1 MNKIKL
7 GLIYGGVSTEHEVSI
22 SSYESIV
29 NNINKDKYDITSFYI
44 SKDGTWFTDGKR
56 TKDVFNSLKEMDCVF
71 PILHGKNGEDGNIA
85 GMLEIIGVSYVGCKT
100 LSSAI
105 CMDKVITKKLLEK
118 ANISVAKYMFIKKI
132 NDNFYWVQDNY
143 DYVLLDKEILD
154 LSVNTLL
161 NYPVVVKPSRSG
173 SSVGV
178 SVAND
183 YLELENAINEASIYD
198 EKILIEEFIDGKE
211 FEVAVLGNNDLTV
224 SNIGNIIPD
233 EIVYSYNSKYKGNS
247 KTVVLNTIEENLE
260 SKIKNIVLTT
270 YKVLD
275 CSGLARVDLFLI
287 GNEVLVNEVNTMPG
301 FSSISM
307 YPKLMESINISYT
320 DLIDR
325 LISLS
330 MNDKNRDF
338 S

>member
-1 MNKIKL
+1 MSKIKL
-7 GLIYGGVSTEHEVSI
+7 GLIYDGVSTEHEVSI
-22 SSYESIV
+22 SSYESIIK
-29 NNINKDKYDITSFYI
+29 NIDKDKYEITSFYI

-118 ANISVAKYMFIKKI
+118 ANISVAKYMFIKKL

-154 LSVNTLL
+154 LSVSTIL

-211 FEVAVLGNNDLTV
+211 LEVAVLGNNDLTV
-224 SNIGNIIPD
+224 SNIGQVIPD

-247 KTVVLNTIEENLE
+247 KTVVLNTIEEKLE

-301 FSSISM
+301 FTSISM

>member
-22 SSYESIV
+22 SSYESIIK
-29 NNINKDKYDITSFYI
+29 NIDKDKYEITSFYI

-71 PILHGKNGEDGNIA
+71 PILHGKNGEDGSIA

-118 ANISVAKYMFIKKI
+118 ANISVAKYMFIKKL

-154 LSVNTLL
+154 LSVSTIL

-211 FEVAVLGNNDLTV
+211 LEVAVLGNNDLTV

-233 EIVYSYNSKYKGNS
+233 EIVYSYNSKYKKNG

-275 CSGLARVDLFLI
+275 CSGLARVDMFLI

-301 FSSISM
+301 FTSISM
-307 YPKLMESINISYT
+307 YPKLMESINISYS

-330 MNDKNRDF
+330 MDDKNRDF

>member
-7 GLIYGGVSTEHEVSI
+7 GFIYGGVSTEHEVSI
-22 SSYESIV
+22 SSYESIIK
-29 NNINKDKYDITSFYI
+29 NIDKDKYEITSFYI

-118 ANISVAKYMFIKKI
+118 ANISVAKYMFIKKL

-154 LSVNTLL
+154 LSVSTIL

-211 FEVAVLGNNDLTV
+211 LEVAVLGNNDLIV

-275 CSGLARVDLFLI
+275 CSGLARVDMFLI

-301 FSSISM
+301 FTSISM

>member
-29 NNINKDKYDITSFYI
+29 NNINKDKYEITSFYI

-118 ANISVAKYMFIKKI
+118 ANISVAKYMFIKKL

-154 LSVNTLL
+154 LSVSTIL

-211 FEVAVLGNNDLTV
+211 LEVAVLGNNDLTV

-275 CSGLARVDLFLI
+275 CSGLARVDMFLI

-301 FSSISM
+301 FTSISM

-330 MNDKNRDF
+330 MDDKNRDF

>member
-1 MNKIKL
+1 MSKIKL

-22 SSYESIV
+22 SSYESIIK
-29 NNINKDKYDITSFYI
+29 NIDKDKYEITSFYI

-118 ANISVAKYMFIKKI
+118 ANINVSKYMFIKKI

-154 LSVNTLL
+154 LSVSTIL

-211 FEVAVLGNNDLTV
+211 LEVAVLGNNDLIV

-301 FSSISM
+301 FTSISM

>member
-1 MNKIKL
+1 MSKIKL

-22 SSYESIV
+22 SSYESIIK
-29 NNINKDKYDITSFYI
+29 NIDKDKYEITSFYI

-118 ANISVAKYMFIKKI
+118 ANISVAKYMFIKKL

-154 LSVNTLL
+154 LSVSTIL

-198 EKILIEEFIDGKE
+198 KKILIEEFIDGKE
-211 FEVAVLGNNDLTV
+211 LEVAVLGNNDLTV
-224 SNIGNIIPD
+224 SNIGQVIPD

-301 FSSISM
+301 FTSISM

>member
-29 NNINKDKYDITSFYI
+29 NNIDKDKYEITSFYI

-118 ANISVAKYMFIKKI
+118 ANINVSKYMFIKKL

-211 FEVAVLGNNDLTV
+211 LEVAVLGNNDLTV

-233 EIVYSYNSKYKGNS
+233 EIVYSYNSKYKKNS

-275 CSGLARVDLFLI
+275 CSGLARVDMFLI
-287 GNEVLVNEVNTMPG
+287 GNEILVNEVNTMPG
-301 FSSISM
+301 FTSISM

-330 MNDKNRDF
+330 MNDKKRDF

>member
-1 MNKIKL
+1 MSKIKL

-29 NNINKDKYDITSFYI
+29 NNIDKDKYEITSFYI

-56 TKDVFNSLKEMDCVF
+56 TKDVFNSLKEMNCVF
-71 PILHGKNGEDGNIA
+71 PILHGKNGEDGSIA

-118 ANISVAKYMFIKKI
+118 ANISVAKYMFIKKL

-211 FEVAVLGNNDLTV
+211 LEVAVLGNNDLTV

-275 CSGLARVDLFLI
+275 CSGLARVDMFLI

-301 FSSISM
+301 FTSISM

-330 MNDKNRDF
+330 MDDKNRDF

>member
-71 PILHGKNGEDGNIA
+71 PILHGKNGEDGSIA

-118 ANISVAKYMFIKKI
+118 ANISVAKYMFIKKL

-198 EKILIEEFIDGKE
+198 EKILIEEFVDGKE
-211 FEVAVLGNNDLTV
+211 LEVAVLGNNDLTV

-301 FSSISM
+301 FTSISM

-330 MNDKNRDF
+330 MDDKNRDF

>member
-1 MNKIKL
+1 MSKIKL

-22 SSYESIV
+22 SSYESIIK
-29 NNINKDKYDITSFYI
+29 NIDKDKYEITSFYI

-198 EKILIEEFIDGKE
+198 DKILIEEFIDGKE
-211 FEVAVLGNNDLTV
+211 LEVAVLGNNDLTV

-301 FSSISM
+301 FTSISM

-330 MNDKNRDF
+330 MNDKKRDF

>member
-7 GLIYGGVSTEHEVSI
+7 GLIYGGMSTEHEVSI
-22 SSYESIV
+22 SSYESIIK
-29 NNINKDKYDITSFYI
+29 NIDKDKYEITSFYI

-118 ANISVAKYMFIKKI
+118 ANINVSKYMFIKKI

-211 FEVAVLGNNDLTV
+211 LEVAVLGNNDLIV

-287 GNEVLVNEVNTMPG
+287 GNEILVNEVNTMPG
-301 FSSISM
+301 FTSISM

>member
-1 MNKIKL
+1 MSKIKL

-22 SSYESIV
+22 SSYESIIK
-29 NNINKDKYDITSFYI
+29 NIDKDKYEITSFYI

-118 ANISVAKYMFIKKI
+118 ANINVSKYMFIKKI

-211 FEVAVLGNNDLTV
+211 LEVAVLGNNDLTV

-301 FSSISM
+301 FTSISM

-330 MNDKNRDF
+330 MNDKKRDF

>member
-1 MNKIKL
+1 MSKIKL

-22 SSYESIV
+22 SSYESIIK
-29 NNINKDKYDITSFYI
+29 NIDKDKYGITSFYI

-118 ANISVAKYMFIKKI
+118 ANISVAKYMFIKKL

-154 LSVNTLL
+154 LSVSTIL

-211 FEVAVLGNNDLTV
+211 LEVAVLGNNDLTV
-224 SNIGNIIPD
+224 SNIGQVIPD

-301 FSSISM
+301 FTSISM

>member
-7 GLIYGGVSTEHEVSI
+7 GLIYGGMSTEHEVSI
-22 SSYESIV
+22 SSYESIIK
-29 NNINKDKYDITSFYI
+29 NIDKDKYEITSFYI

-56 TKDVFNSLKEMDCVF
+56 TKEVFNSLKEMDCVF
-71 PILHGKNGEDGNIA
+71 PILHGKNGEDGSIA

-118 ANISVAKYMFIKKI
+118 ANISVAKYMFIKKL

-154 LSVNTLL
+154 LSVSTIL

-211 FEVAVLGNNDLTV
+211 LEVAVLGNNDLTV

-233 EIVYSYNSKYKGNS
+233 EIVYSYNSKYKKNS
-247 KTVVLNTIEENLE
+247 KTVVLNTIEEKLE

-287 GNEVLVNEVNTMPG
+287 GNEILVNEVNTMPG
-301 FSSISM
+301 FTSISM

>member
-7 GLIYGGVSTEHEVSI
+7 GLIYGGMSTEHEVSI
-22 SSYESIV
+22 SSYESIIK
-29 NNINKDKYDITSFYI
+29 NIDKDKYEITSFYI

-118 ANISVAKYMFIKKI
+118 ANINVSKYMFIKKL

-198 EKILIEEFIDGKE
+198 DKILIEEFIDGKE
-211 FEVAVLGNNDLTV
+211 LEVAVLGNNDLTV

-301 FSSISM
+301 FTSISM

-330 MNDKNRDF
+330 KDDKNRDF

>member
-22 SSYESIV
+22 SSYESIIK
-29 NNINKDKYDITSFYI
+29 NIDKDKYDITSFYI

-100 LSSAI
+100 LSSVI

-118 ANISVAKYMFIKKI
+118 ANINVSKYMFIKKL

-211 FEVAVLGNNDLTV
+211 LEVAVLGNNDLIV

-247 KTVVLNTIEENLE
+247 KTVVLNAIEEKLE

-275 CSGLARVDLFLI
+275 CSGLARVDMFLI

-301 FSSISM
+301 FTSISM

-320 DLIDR
+320 DLLDR

-330 MNDKNRDF
+330 MDDKNRDF

>member
-1 MNKIKL
+1 MSKIKL

-22 SSYESIV
+22 SSYESIIK
-29 NNINKDKYDITSFYI
+29 NIDKDKYEITSFYI

-118 ANISVAKYMFIKKI
+118 ANISVAKYMFIKKL

-154 LSVNTLL
+154 LSVSTIL

-211 FEVAVLGNNDLTV
+211 LEVAVLGNNDLTV
-224 SNIGNIIPD
+224 SNIGQVIPD

-301 FSSISM
+301 FTSISM

-325 LISLS
+325 LIGLS

>member
-29 NNINKDKYDITSFYI
+29 NNIDKDKYEITSFYI

-118 ANISVAKYMFIKKI
+118 ANISVAKYMFIKKL

-211 FEVAVLGNNDLTV
+211 LEVAVLGNNDLTV

-275 CSGLARVDLFLI
+275 CSGLARVDMFLI

-301 FSSISM
+301 FTSISM

-330 MNDKNRDF
+330 MDDKNRDF

>member
-211 FEVAVLGNNDLTV
+211 FEVAVLGNNDLIV

-247 KTVVLNTIEENLE
+247 KTVVLNTIEEKLE

-301 FSSISM
+301 FTSISM
-307 YPKLMESINISYT
+307 YPKLMERINISYT

-330 MNDKNRDF
+330 MNDKKRDF

>member
-29 NNINKDKYDITSFYI
+29 NNIDKDKYEITSFYI

-154 LSVNTLL
+154 LSVSTIL

-211 FEVAVLGNNDLTV
+211 LEVAVLGNNDLTV

-275 CSGLARVDLFLI
+275 CSGLARVDMFLI

-301 FSSISM
+301 FTSISM

-330 MNDKNRDF
+330 MDDKNRDF

>member
-1 MNKIKL
+1 MSKIKL

-29 NNINKDKYDITSFYI
+29 NNIDKDKYEITSFYI

-56 TKDVFNSLKEMDCVF
+56 TKDVFNSLKEMNCVF

-118 ANISVAKYMFIKKI
+118 ANISVAKYMFIKKL

-154 LSVNTLL
+154 LSVSTIL

-211 FEVAVLGNNDLTV
+211 LEVAVLGNNDLTV
-224 SNIGNIIPD
+224 SNIGQVIPD
-233 EIVYSYNSKYKGNS
+233 EIVYSYNSKYKKNS

-301 FSSISM
+301 FTSISM

-330 MNDKNRDF
+330 MDDKNRDF

>member
-29 NNINKDKYDITSFYI
+29 NNIDKDKYEITSFYI

-154 LSVNTLL
+154 LSVSTIL

-211 FEVAVLGNNDLTV
+211 LEVAVLGNNDLTV

-301 FSSISM
+301 FTSISM

-330 MNDKNRDF
+330 MNDKKRDF

>member
-29 NNINKDKYDITSFYI
+29 NNIDKDKYEITSFYI

-56 TKDVFNSLKEMDCVF
+56 TKDVFNSLKKMNCVF
-71 PILHGKNGEDGNIA
+71 PILHGKNGEDGSIA
-85 GMLEIIGVSYVGCKT
+85 GMLEIIGTPYVGCKT

-118 ANISVAKYMFIKKI
+118 ANINVSKYMFIKKL

-211 FEVAVLGNNDLTV
+211 LEVAVLGNNDLTV

-247 KTVVLNTIEENLE
+247 KTIVLNTIEENLE

-275 CSGLARVDLFLI
+275 CSGLARVDMFLI

-301 FSSISM
+301 FTSISM
-307 YPKLMESINISYT
+307 YPKLMESINISYS

-330 MNDKNRDF
+330 MDDKNRDF

>member
-1 MNKIKL
+1 MSKIKL

-71 PILHGKNGEDGNIA
+71 PILHGKNGEDGSIA

-118 ANISVAKYMFIKKI
+118 ANISVAKYMFIKKL

-154 LSVNTLL
+154 LSVSTIL

-211 FEVAVLGNNDLTV
+211 LEVAVLGNNDLTV
-224 SNIGNIIPD
+224 SNIGQVIPD
-233 EIVYSYNSKYKGNS
+233 EIVYSYNSKYKKNS

-260 SKIKNIVLTT
+260 NKIKNIVLTT

-275 CSGLARVDLFLI
+275 CSGLARVDMFLI
-287 GNEVLVNEVNTMPG
+287 GNEILVNEVNTMPG
-301 FSSISM
+301 FTSISM

-330 MNDKNRDF
+330 MNDKKRDF

>member
-7 GLIYGGVSTEHEVSI
+7 GLIYGGMSTEHEVSI
-22 SSYESIV
+22 SSYESIIK
-29 NNINKDKYDITSFYI
+29 NIDKDKYEITSFYI

-56 TKDVFNSLKEMDCVF
+56 TKEVFNSLKEMDCVF
-71 PILHGKNGEDGNIA
+71 PILHGKNGEDGSIA

-118 ANISVAKYMFIKKI
+118 ANISVAKYMFIKKL

-211 FEVAVLGNNDLTV
+211 LEVAVLGNNDLTV

-233 EIVYSYNSKYKGNS
+233 EIVYSYNSKYKKNS

-301 FSSISM
+301 FTSISM

-330 MNDKNRDF
+330 MDDKNRDF

>member
-1 MNKIKL
+1 MSKIKL

-22 SSYESIV
+22 SSYESII

-71 PILHGKNGEDGNIA
+71 PILHGKNGEDGSIA

-118 ANISVAKYMFIKKI
+118 ANINVSKYMFIKKL
-132 NDNFYWVQDNY
+132 NDNFYWVQENY

-154 LSVNTLL
+154 LSVSTIL

-211 FEVAVLGNNDLTV
+211 LEVAVLGNNDLIV

-233 EIVYSYNSKYKGNS
+233 EIVYSYNSKYKKNS

-301 FSSISM
+301 FTSISM

>member
-1 MNKIKL
+1 MSKIKL

-22 SSYESIV
+22 SSYESIIK
-29 NNINKDKYDITSFYI
+29 NIDKDKYEITSFYI

-118 ANISVAKYMFIKKI
+118 ANISVAKYMFIKKL

-154 LSVNTLL
+154 LSVSTIL

-211 FEVAVLGNNDLTV
+211 LEVAVLGNNDLTV
-224 SNIGNIIPD
+224 SNIGQVIPD

-247 KTVVLNTIEENLE
+247 KTVVLNTIEEKLE

-301 FSSISM
+301 FTSISM

-330 MNDKNRDF
+330 MNDKKRDF

>member
-56 TKDVFNSLKEMDCVF
+56 TKDVFNSLKKMDCVF

-118 ANISVAKYMFIKKI
+118 ANINVSKYMFIKKI

-211 FEVAVLGNNDLTV
+211 LEVAVLGNNDLTV
-224 SNIGNIIPD
+224 SNIGQVIPD

-247 KTVVLNTIEENLE
+247 KTVVLNTIEEKLE

-287 GNEVLVNEVNTMPG
+287 GNEILVNEVNTMPG
-301 FSSISM
+301 FTSISM

-330 MNDKNRDF
+330 MDDKNRDF

>member
-1 MNKIKL
+1 MSKIKL

-22 SSYESIV
+22 SSYESIIK
-29 NNINKDKYDITSFYI
+29 NIDKDKYEITSFYI

-56 TKDVFNSLKEMDCVF
+56 TKEVFNSLKEMDCVF
-71 PILHGKNGEDGNIA
+71 PILHGKNGEDGSIA

-118 ANISVAKYMFIKKI
+118 ANISVAKYMFIKKL

-154 LSVNTLL
+154 LSVSTIL

-301 FSSISM
+301 FTSISM

-330 MNDKNRDF
+330 MNDKKRDF

>member
-1 MNKIKL
+1 MSKIKL

-118 ANISVAKYMFIKKI
+118 ANISVAKYMFIKKL

-211 FEVAVLGNNDLTV
+211 LEVAVLSNNDLTV

-301 FSSISM
+301 FTSISM

-330 MNDKNRDF
+330 MDDKNRDF

>member
-29 NNINKDKYDITSFYI
+29 NNIDKDKYEITSFYI

-118 ANISVAKYMFIKKI
+118 ANISVAKYMFIKKL

-211 FEVAVLGNNDLTV
+211 LEVAVLGNNDLTV

-260 SKIKNIVLTT
+260 NKIKNIVLTT

-275 CSGLARVDLFLI
+275 CSGLARVDMFLI

-301 FSSISM
+301 FTSISM
-307 YPKLMESINISYT
+307 YPKLMESINISYS

-330 MNDKNRDF
+330 MDDKNRDF

>member
-1 MNKIKL
+1 MSKIKL

-22 SSYESIV
+22 SSYESIIK
-29 NNINKDKYDITSFYI
+29 NINKDKYDITSFYI
-44 SKDGTWFTDGKR
+44 SKDGTWFIDSKR
-56 TKDVFNSLKEMDCVF
+56 VKDVFNLLLEMDCVF
-71 PILHGKNGEDGNIA
+71 PILHGRNGEDGSIA
-85 GMLEIIGVSYVGCKT
+85 GMLEIIGVAYVGCKI

-118 ANISVAKYMFIKKI
+118 ANINVSKYMFIKKL

-143 DYVLLDKEILD
+143 DYVLLDNEILD
-154 LSVNTLL
+154 LSVSTIL

-183 YLELENAINEASIYD
+183 YLELESAMNMASIYD
-198 EKILIEEFIDGKE
+198 DKILIEEFIDGKE
-211 FEVAVLGNNDLTV
+211 LEVAVLGNNDIIV

-247 KTVVLNTIEENLE
+247 ITEVLTIEENLE
-260 SKIKNIVLTT
+260 NKIKNIALTT
-270 YKVLD
+270 YKVLE
-275 CSGLARVDLFLI
+275 CQGLARVDMFLI

-301 FSSISM
+301 FTSISM

-320 DLIDR
+320 DLIDK

-330 MNDKNRDF
+330 MDDKNRDF

>member
-1 MNKIKL
+1 MSKIKL

-29 NNINKDKYDITSFYI
+29 NNINKDKYEITSFYI

-71 PILHGKNGEDGNIA
+71 PILHGKNGEDGSIA

-118 ANISVAKYMFIKKI
+118 ANISVAKYMFIKKL

-154 LSVNTLL
+154 LSVSTIL

-211 FEVAVLGNNDLTV
+211 LEVAVLGNNDLTV

-301 FSSISM
+301 FTSISM

>member
-1 MNKIKL
+1 MSKIKL

-22 SSYESIV
+22 SSYESIIK
-29 NNINKDKYDITSFYI
+29 NIDKDKYEITSFYI

-118 ANISVAKYMFIKKI
+118 ANISVAKYMFIKKL

-154 LSVNTLL
+154 LSVSTIL

-211 FEVAVLGNNDLTV
+211 LEVAVLGNNDLTV
-224 SNIGNIIPD
+224 SNIGQVIPD

-247 KTVVLNTIEENLE
+247 KTVVLNTIEEKLE

-301 FSSISM
+301 FTSISM

>member
-22 SSYESIV
+22 SSYESIIK
-29 NNINKDKYDITSFYI
+29 NIDKDKYEITSFYI

-118 ANISVAKYMFIKKI
+118 ANINVSKYMFIKKI

-211 FEVAVLGNNDLTV
+211 LEVAVLGNNDLTV

-275 CSGLARVDLFLI
+275 CSGLARVDMFLI

-301 FSSISM
+301 FTSISM

-330 MNDKNRDF
+330 MNDKKRDF

>member
-1 MNKIKL
+1 MSKIKL

-22 SSYESIV
+22 SSYESIIK
-29 NNINKDKYDITSFYI
+29 NIDKDKYEITSFYI

-118 ANISVAKYMFIKKI
+118 ANISIAKYMFIKKL

-154 LSVNTLL
+154 LSVSTIL

-198 EKILIEEFIDGKE
+198 DKILIEEFIDGKE
-211 FEVAVLGNNDLTV
+211 LEVAVLGNNDLIV

-233 EIVYSYNSKYKGNS
+233 EIVYSYNSKYKKNS

-275 CSGLARVDLFLI
+275 CSGLARVDMFLI

-301 FSSISM
+301 FTSISM

-330 MNDKNRDF
+330 KDDKNRDF

>member
-22 SSYESIV
+22 SSYESIIK
-29 NNINKDKYDITSFYI
+29 NIDKDKYEITSFYI

-56 TKDVFNSLKEMDCVF
+56 TKDVFDSLKEMDCVF

-118 ANISVAKYMFIKKI
+118 ANISVAKYMFIKKL

-154 LSVNTLL
+154 LSVSTIL

-301 FSSISM
+301 FTSISM

-330 MNDKNRDF
+330 MNDKKRDF

>member
-22 SSYESIV
+22 SSYESIIK
-29 NNINKDKYDITSFYI
+29 NIDKDKYDITSFYI

-56 TKDVFNSLKEMDCVF
+56 TKDVFNSLKKMNCVF
-71 PILHGKNGEDGNIA
+71 PILHGKNGEDGSIA

-118 ANISVAKYMFIKKI
+118 ANISVAKYMFIKKL

-198 EKILIEEFIDGKE
+198 DKILIEEFIDGKE
-211 FEVAVLGNNDLTV
+211 LEVAVLGNNALTV

-275 CSGLARVDLFLI
+275 CSGLARVDMFLI

-301 FSSISM
+301 FTSISM
-307 YPKLMESINISYT
+307 YPKLMERINISYT

-330 MNDKNRDF
+330 MNDKKRDF

>member
-1 MNKIKL
+1 MSKIKL

-22 SSYESIV
+22 SSYESIIK
-29 NNINKDKYDITSFYI
+29 NIHKDKYEITSFYI

-118 ANISVAKYMFIKKI
+118 ANISVAKYMFIKKL

-154 LSVNTLL
+154 LSVSTIL

-211 FEVAVLGNNDLTV
+211 LEVAVLGNNDLTV
-224 SNIGNIIPD
+224 SNIGQVIPD

-301 FSSISM
+301 FTSISM

>member
-1 MNKIKL
+1 MSKIKL

-22 SSYESIV
+22 SSYESIIK
-29 NNINKDKYDITSFYI
+29 NIDKDKYEITSFYI

-118 ANISVAKYMFIKKI
+118 ANINVSKYMFIKKI

-211 FEVAVLGNNDLTV
+211 LEVAVLGNNDLTV

-275 CSGLARVDLFLI
+275 CSGLARVDMFLI

-301 FSSISM
+301 FTSISM

-330 MNDKNRDF
+330 MNDKKRDF